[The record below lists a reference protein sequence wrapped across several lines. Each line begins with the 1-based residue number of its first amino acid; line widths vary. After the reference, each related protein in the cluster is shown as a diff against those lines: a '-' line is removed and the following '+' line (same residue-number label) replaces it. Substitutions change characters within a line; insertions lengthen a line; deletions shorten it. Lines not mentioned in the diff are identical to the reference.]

1 MISRLFF
8 VIKLVEVG
16 GGVPVSKVIFEAQN
30 ASKVIEG
37 LKILEGIDINLT
49 NGEVV
54 AITGQNGSGKS
65 SLLKLIAGIYEPS
78 SGKVIRSPKRISYVP
93 EHFPE
98 NIRFKMN
105 EYLLLLGEMSGR
117 KKEELS
123 IEMTYWAHAFGIEGY
138 LDTPLKKL
146 SKGTKQKVGVIQSL
160 LMKADVI
167 LLDEPLS
174 GLDEVSQHVLI
185 NQIQQIKKE
194 KTIIFTSHEAFL
206 VETIANRK
214 IELSNGRIIANERVV
229 KRELIRVIRSRV
241 PSKQGIEKITG
252 VIDCQIENDSVAVIT
267 VKEKDSDLV
276 LKELLLKNAS
286 ILEVRE
292 EWL

>member
-1 MISRLFF
+1 M
-8 VIKLVEVG
+8 
-16 GGVPVSKVIFEAQN
+16 SKVIFEAQN